1 MSITRRTF
9 CRSAL
14 TVPAAVA
21 VLVHESPADPVPA
34 APTPPRANYMLRYLM
49 RSNTARQQT
58 EDLIVYCHE
67 NHIPEV
73 ILFSANNWDM
83 GWNLP
88 TLEEAE
94 TRVEVLRPVFKR
106 LRAVGLRVSINMMS
120 TIGQL
125 DMGRD
130 ERNRFPWQC
139 MIGDDGTETRTAACP
154 IDPRWKSYVGQ
165 LYTLFSQLEPEIIYI
180 DDDFRYHNHRQA
192 DWGCFCPLHLD
203 EMARRTGKRL
213 SREELVHR
221 ICSAWPQPTE
231 ERKQWLGLCGDSILE
246 ATRIISDAVKA
257 ASPKTHMG
265 LMTSEPNTHAAEGR
279 RWLDMV
285 EAFSVSGNRPVL
297 RPHYAS
303 YQDGIYRDA
312 AANLTCMRKLQPLLG
327 AKMRITPELEN
338 SPDSRFAKSV
348 RLTRLQM
355 ALSFFLA
362 SPDIT
367 VDIHGIETGF
377 NYDTAH
383 DQVLRNSYDYFSA
396 ITAWAAECPKERGLQ
411 LLWDDRFPLHRRV
424 GVDRIGALN
433 VPFIW
438 EGGMDL
444 MGFATTFFP
453 EEVKLASRP
462 YLEERTDGEIR
473 ELLKGKLLL
482 DGDAATF
489 LVERGFGAQIGLRGI
504 QPLSAANF
512 ESLVNPEFAGKYA
525 NQEESLVESSKFRLE
540 PAEQAILVTRMYGP
554 ERSFSAPGMMLFENS
569 DGGRIGL
576 IPLDGSQG
584 DLVKMGF
591 ATWRHQHVLRK
602 MLEWIS
608 QGPLPLFV
616 EDAAN
621 VCPLRRDGAGLAL
634 VGIANLTPD
643 TLPQLS
649 FRVAPLRKGRSTVEC
664 LGADGKLAPVDVQV
678 QSLEGYLQV
687 RAKVTVQPLDFV
699 CFRIRLV

>member
-1 MSITRRTF
+1 
-9 CRSAL
+9 
-14 TVPAAVA
+14 
-21 VLVHESPADPVPA
+21 
-34 APTPPRANYMLRYLM
+34 
-49 RSNTARQQT
+49 
-58 EDLIVYCHE
+58 
-67 NHIPEV
+67 
-73 ILFSANNWDM
+73 
-83 GWNLP
+83 
-88 TLEEAE
+88 
-94 TRVEVLRPVFKR
+94 
-106 LRAVGLRVSINMMS
+106 
-120 TIGQL
+120 
-125 DMGRD
+125 
-130 ERNRFPWQC
+130 
-139 MIGDDGTETRTAACP
+139 
-154 IDPRWKSYVGQ
+154 
-165 LYTLFSQLEPEIIYI
+165 
-180 DDDFRYHNHRQA
+180 
-192 DWGCFCPLHLD
+192 
-203 EMARRTGKRL
+203 
-213 SREELVHR
+213 
-221 ICSAWPQPTE
+221 
-231 ERKQWLGLCGDSILE
+231 
-246 ATRIISDAVKA
+246 
-257 ASPKTHMG
+257 
-265 LMTSEPNTHAAEGR
+265 
-279 RWLDMV
+279 
-285 EAFSVSGNRPVL
+285 
-297 RPHYAS
+297 
-303 YQDGIYRDA
+303 
-312 AANLTCMRKLQPLLG
+312 
-327 AKMRITPELEN
+327 
-338 SPDSRFAKSV
+338 
-348 RLTRLQM
+348 
-355 ALSFFLA
+355 
-362 SPDIT
+362 
-367 VDIHGIETGF
+367 
-377 NYDTAH
+377 
-383 DQVLRNSYDYFSA
+383 
-396 ITAWAAECPKERGLQ
+396 
-411 LLWDDRFPLHRRV
+411 
-424 GVDRIGALN
+424 
-433 VPFIW
+433 
-438 EGGMDL
+438 